1 MIDFRLFIG
10 LALSEFQILGL
21 QLFLLNVQRLRH
33 LLLLFVAPFFEFQAL
48 QRIVHELLPVDDVG
62 GVRLGVRFGR
72 KGLDVDIIF
81 IILKLRLRL

>member
-1 MIDFRLFIG
+1 MIDFRLFIE

-33 LLLLFVAPFFEFQAL
+33 LLQLFVAPFFEFQAL
-48 QRIVHELLPVDDVG
+48 QRIVHELLPVDDEG
-62 GVRLGVRFGR
+62 RICLDMRFRG

-81 IILKLRLRL
+81 IILKLRLGL